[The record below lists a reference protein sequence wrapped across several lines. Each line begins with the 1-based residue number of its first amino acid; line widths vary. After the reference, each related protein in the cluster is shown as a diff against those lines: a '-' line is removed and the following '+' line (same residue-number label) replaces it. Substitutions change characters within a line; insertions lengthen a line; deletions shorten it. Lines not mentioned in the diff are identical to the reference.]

1 METLYKVV
9 YSGELRQGAEEAEVR
24 ANLVRHFGL
33 SEQKAGLLLRAGKPV
48 TLKQGLT
55 RDKAGQYR
63 TGLEKMGLMIRL
75 EAMPPQNPSSS
86 LSLAPMEEERA
97 PPERSAKPKGP
108 VCPKCGSN
116 RIEGDSCLECG
127 IFISKYLA
135 RQAPQQEGSGV
146 AGIDPPQTG
155 EKGRA
160 NPYSAPQAPLVEALS
175 EGEMSGPATVPAS
188 HGWAWIAGGFRHF
201 RQNPFAWI
209 VSMVVWIVLSVII
222 TLIPFIGSVTITLL
236 SPVIMAGYMIGAEA
250 QNQGDN
256 FEVGHLFAGFSR
268 HPGQLF
274 LVGLLYFVGLLVI
287 GFVVGLLIAG
297 SIASLGAVSATGEPD
312 PQALAAFV
320 GSPAVLMA
328 ILLGI
333 GLAMPLF
340 MAYWFAPVL
349 VALEGLSAVTAMKLS
364 FMGCLKNMLPFLL
377 YGIIGLV
384 LFFLAVLPFGLGLLI
399 MMPTVLAS
407 IYVSYKDIFY
417 QRTEVR
423 RQQHSH
429 S

>member
-1 METLYKVV
+1 
-9 YSGELRQGAEEAEVR
+9 
-24 ANLVRHFGL
+24 
-33 SEQKAGLLLRAGKPV
+33 
-48 TLKQGLT
+48 
-55 RDKAGQYR
+55 
-63 TGLEKMGLMIRL
+63 
-75 EAMPPQNPSSS
+75 
-86 LSLAPMEEERA
+86 
-97 PPERSAKPKGP
+97 
-108 VCPKCGSN
+108 
-116 RIEGDSCLECG
+116 
-127 IFISKYLA
+127 
-135 RQAPQQEGSGV
+135 
-146 AGIDPPQTG
+146 
-155 EKGRA
+155 
-160 NPYSAPQAPLVEALS
+160 
-175 EGEMSGPATVPAS
+175 
-188 HGWAWIAGGFRHF
+188 
-201 RQNPFAWI
+201 
-209 VSMVVWIVLSVII
+209 
-222 TLIPFIGSVTITLL
+222 
-236 SPVIMAGYMIGAEA
+236 MIGAEA

-287 GFVVGLLIAG
+287 VFVVGLLIAG

-333 GLAMPLF
+333 GLGMPLF

-349 VALEGLSAVTAMKLS
+349 VALEGLSAVTAMKQS